1 MIATLHGKMQSRT
14 DDSLIVNVG
23 GVGFRVRVPSGTIA
37 NLGAV
42 GSDVMLF
49 THLHVRE
56 DDLSLYGFATE
67 DELRL
72 FETLLTVSGIGP
84 KVGMGVLSSAS
95 AETLRVAIA
104 QGNLDVLTALP
115 GIGKKTAQRLVLE
128 LKGKIDVSGLGEI
141 GELSP
146 MDEDVMN
153 ALINLGYSAAEAT
166 RAARS
171 VPPSAKTVE
180 ERVRIA
186 LQYLG
191 GG

>member
-1 MIATLHGKMQSRT
+1 MIATLHGKLQART
-14 DDSLIVNVG
+14 DDSLILNVG
-23 GVGFRVRVPSGTIA
+23 GVGFRVRVPSGTNA
-37 NLGAV
+37 SLGAV

-56 DDLSLYGFATE
+56 DDLSLYGFAT
-67 DELRL
+67 DEERRL

-84 KVGMGVLSSAS
+84 KVAMGVLSSAR
-95 AETLRVAIA
+95 ADTLRAAIA

-128 LKGKIDVSGLGEI
+128 LKSKIDVSGLSEI
-141 GELSP
+141 GELAP

-171 VPPSAKTVE
+171 VPASAKAVE
-180 ERVRIA
+180 DRVRIA

>member
-1 MIATLHGKMQSRT
+1 MIATLHGKLQSRT
-14 DDSLIVNVG
+14 DDSLIINVG
-23 GVGFRVRVPSGTIA
+23 GVGFRVRIPSSALA

-67 DELRL
+67 EELRL

-84 KVGMGVLSSAS
+84 KVALGVLSSAS
-95 AETLRVAIA
+95 ADTLRVAIA
-104 QGNLDVLTALP
+104 QGNLDVLTAIP

-128 LKGKIDVSGLGEI
+128 LKGKIDVSGLSEV

-146 MDEDVMN
+146 LDEDVMN

-166 RAARS
+166 RAARAVQS
-171 VPPSAKTVE
+171 SAQTVE
-180 ERVRIA
+180 ERVRTA

>member
-1 MIATLHGKMQSRT
+1 MIATLHGKLQART
-14 DDSLIVNVG
+14 DDSLILNVG
-23 GVGFRVRVPSGTIA
+23 GVGFRVRVPSGTNA
-37 NLGAV
+37 SLGAV

-56 DDLSLYGFATE
+56 DDLSLYGFSTE

-72 FETLLTVSGIGP
+72 FEMLLTVSGIGP
-84 KVGMGVLSSAS
+84 KVAMGVLSSAR
-95 AETLRVAIA
+95 ADTLRAAIA

-128 LKGKIDVSGLGEI
+128 LKSKIDVSGLSEI
-141 GELSP
+141 GELAP

-171 VPPSAKTVE
+171 VPSSVPTVE

>member
-1 MIATLHGKMQSRT
+1 MIATLHGKLQSRN
-14 DDSLIVNVG
+14 DDALIVNIG
-23 GVGFRVRVPSGTIA
+23 GVGFRVRAPSGTIA

-67 DELRL
+67 DDLRL
-72 FETLLTVSGIGP
+72 FEMLLTVSGIGP
-84 KVGMGVLSSAS
+84 KVAMGVLSSAPS
-95 AETLRVAIA
+95 DTLRVAIG
-104 QGNLDVLTALP
+104 QGNLDALMALP

-128 LKGKIDVSGLGEI
+128 LKGKVDVSGLGEI

-171 VPPSAKTVE
+171 IPSNVKTVE
-180 ERVRIA
+180 DRVRIA

>member
-1 MIATLHGKMQSRT
+1 MIATLHGKLQART
-14 DDSLIVNVG
+14 DDTLIVNVG
-23 GVGFRVRVPSGTIA
+23 GVGFRVRVPSGTNA
-37 NLGAV
+37 SLGAV

-56 DDLSLYGFATE
+56 DDLSLYGFSTE

-72 FETLLTVSGIGP
+72 FEILLTVSGIGP
-84 KVGMGVLSSAS
+84 KVAMGVLSSAR
-95 AETLRVAIA
+95 ADTLRVAIA

-128 LKGKIDVSGLGEI
+128 LKSKIDVSGLSEI
-141 GELSP
+141 GELAP

-171 VPPSAKTVE
+171 VPASAKAVE
-180 ERVRIA
+180 DRVRIA

>member
-1 MIATLHGKMQSRT
+1 MIATLHGKLQART
-14 DDSLIVNVG
+14 DDSLILNVG
-23 GVGFRVRVPSGTIA
+23 GVGFRVRVPSGTNA
-37 NLGAV
+37 SLGAV

-56 DDLSLYGFATE
+56 DDLSLYGFSTE

-72 FETLLTVSGIGP
+72 FEMLLTVSGIGP
-84 KVGMGVLSSAS
+84 KVAMGVLSSAR
-95 AETLRVAIA
+95 ADTLRAAIA

-128 LKGKIDVSGLGEI
+128 LKSKIDVSGLSEI
-141 GELSP
+141 GELAP

-171 VPPSAKTVE
+171 VPSSVQTVE

>member
-1 MIATLHGKMQSRT
+1 MIATLHGKIQSRT

-23 GVGFRVRVPSGTIA
+23 GVGFRVRVPTGTLA

-56 DDLSLYGFATE
+56 DDLSLYGFAT
-67 DELRL
+67 DEERRL

-84 KVGMGVLSSAS
+84 KVAMGVLSSAP
-95 AETLRVAIA
+95 ADTLRMAIA
-104 QGNLDVLTALP
+104 QGNLEVLTAIP

-128 LKGKIDVSGLGEI
+128 LKGKIDVSGLGEVS
-141 GELSP
+141 ELSP
-146 MDEDVMN
+146 LDEDVMN
-153 ALINLGYSAAEAT
+153 ALINLGYSAAEAA

-171 VPPSAKTVE
+171 VPSSAKTAE
-180 ERVRIA
+180 ERVRMA